1 MKAFH
6 IKMIHRLTKVS
17 YVVTVIAKDRS
28 EAEMKANDWPYQ
40 DQWGSYVIV
49 KECPGPRP
57 LFSEVL

>member
-1 MKAFH
+1 MKKLTGFQ
-6 IKMIHRLTKVS
+6 IKMVHRLTGVS

-49 KECPGPRP
+49 KG
-57 LFSEVL
+57 

>member
-1 MKAFH
+1 MKAFQ
-6 IKMIHRLTKVS
+6 IKMVHRLTGVF

-49 KECPGPRP
+49 RER
-57 LFSEVL
+57 